1 MLKCKHL
8 SLLFAVLL
16 VFNLFASNYVF
27 AEEIKE
33 TEPTLVALGD
43 SIPYGTN
50 LPDRS
55 QAFPNL
61 ILDGD
66 TTVINKSTPGQ
77 TSTQLLAQVTTD
89 PETVQALQ
97 NADVITINTGNNDL
111 LQAAKIAEIAAA
123 IQAGKEI
130 DYETLEKEVA
140 VAALKAGENLA
151 VILHTIREINP
162 DAPIL
167 LYNIYNPFPSLEA
180 EPVKTLHQVGEMI
193 LEDVNKGFPLVASSY
208 SNTFVLDAYSAF
220 DGNQVELVYGFPD
233 VHPTIIG
240 HQSLAMLANSLL
252 LEMYPPVEPEPEY
265 ELDLTI
271 TPNVETEGPVTV
283 HVNTKGHTP
292 LKIMWMAGE
301 KTELDF
307 ISLENVNFLEGN
319 SFEVNENGKYTVL
332 AVFSEDGM
340 DRAIQT
346 IEVSNIVPPM
356 ENPTYELDLSISPSE
371 DTDGPVTISI
381 DTKDQTPISLMWMKG
396 EKIDLDFLDVENVNF
411 LQGTSF
417 EVTENGKYTVLAVFS
432 QDGMAR
438 VLKTI
443 EVTNVFQPVEPPVEE
458 PPAEEEPPTE
468 EEDNTPPPPV
478 KKDETKQPVE
488 KKQVAKSGNKL
499 PNTATSAYN
508 YLVWGAGLLFLGLG
522 YMATV
527 KIYKRKTRVQ

>member
-89 PETVQALQ
+89 PETGQALQ

-167 LYNIYNPFPSLEA
+167 LYNIFNPFPGLEA

-193 LEDVNKGFPLVASSY
+193 LKDVNKGFPLVASSF
-208 SNTFVLDAYSAF
+208 SNAFVLDAYSAF
-220 DGNQVELVYGFPD
+220 DGNQAKLVNAFPD
-233 VHPTIIG
+233 VHPNSEG
-240 HQSLAMLANSLL
+240 HKVLASLADNLL
-252 LEMYPPVEPEPEY
+252 LGLYPPTEPEPEY
-265 ELDLTI
+265 ELNLSLTPEDLTD
-271 TPNVETEGPVTV
+271 GPVEI
-283 HVNTKGHTP
+283 HVDTKGKTP
-292 LKIMWMAGE
+292 LKVMWMAGA

-307 ISLENVNFLEGN
+307 LKVEDVNFLEGN
-319 SFEVNENGKYTVL
+319 SFEVTENGTYTVL
-332 AVFSEDGM
+332 AIFSEDSM
-340 DRAIQT
+340 SRAIQM
-346 IEVSNIVPPM
+346 IEVSNIVPLM
-356 ENPTYELDLSISPSE
+356 ENPTYELDLSISPNE
-371 DTDGPVTISI
+371 DTEGPVTISI

-396 EKIDLDFLDVENVNF
+396 EKIDLDFLNIEDVNF

-417 EVTENGKYTVLAVFS
+417 EVSENGKYTVLAVFS

-438 VLKTI
+438 ALKTI
-443 EVTNVFQPVEPPVEE
+443 EVTNIVSAVEPPIEEPPVEE
-458 PPAEEEPPTE
+458 EG
-468 EEDNTPPPPV
+468 NTPPPPV

-508 YLVWGAGLLFLGLG
+508 YLVWGAGLLFVGLVSITSIFV
-522 YMATV
+522 YR
-527 KIYKRKTRVQ
+527 RKFAV